1 MAGSKYEL
9 ADRYGGSGHKYTTE
23 EMSTFEAGSNLE
35 LARQVASALP
45 VNERVINDWNRSY

>member
-1 MAGSKYEL
+1 MAGSKYDL